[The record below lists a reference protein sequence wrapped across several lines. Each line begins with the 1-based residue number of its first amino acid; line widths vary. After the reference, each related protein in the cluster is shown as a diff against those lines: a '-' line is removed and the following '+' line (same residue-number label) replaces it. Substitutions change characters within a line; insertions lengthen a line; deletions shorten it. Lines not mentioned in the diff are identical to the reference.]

1 MPDIYSR
8 IFFCFCIS
16 SVSSVSSVVHLWIV
30 KQPKPE
36 YISWIKAAV
45 FVACLL
51 PLGHLV
57 WQGFRN
63 RLGANPVEYITHS
76 TGWWTLAF
84 ILITLCVTPL
94 RKMAGLPWLLRL
106 RRTLGLF
113 AFFYASLHF
122 VTYIWL
128 DQFFDWKDIVKDIG
142 KRPFIMLGF
151 SAFVLLIPL
160 AMTSTN
166 AMVKR
171 LGAKRWQWLHR
182 LIYVLSALGVAHF
195 WWLVKK
201 DTTEPFIFAVLLA
214 ALFIIRLLYLLKQQ
228 RSASRLSAAHSQA
241 T

>member
-1 MPDIYSR
+1 M
-8 IFFCFCIS
+8 
-16 SVSSVSSVVHLWIV
+16 
-30 KQPKPE
+30 KQPQPE
-36 YISWIKAAV
+36 YIPWIKAAV
-45 FVACLL
+45 FLACLI

-63 RLGANPVEYITHS
+63 RLGANPVEFITHS
-76 TGWWTLAF
+76 TGWWTLVF

-94 RKMAGLPWLLRL
+94 RRLAGLPWLLRL
-106 RRTLGLF
+106 RRILGLF

-122 VTYIWL
+122 TTYIWL

-151 SAFVLLIPL
+151 AAFVLLIPL
-160 AMTSTN
+160 AITSTN
-166 AMVKR
+166 AMVKH

-214 ALFIIRLLYLLKQQ
+214 ALLIICLLYLLRQQ
-228 RSASRLSAAHSQA
+228 RANAAAASSTARSQTA
-241 T
+241 

>member
-1 MPDIYSR
+1 M
-8 IFFCFCIS
+8 
-16 SVSSVSSVVHLWIV
+16 
-30 KQPKPE
+30 QPKQE
-36 YISWIKAAV
+36 QIKWIKAAV
-45 FVACLL
+45 FLACLI

-63 RLGANPVEYITHS
+63 RLGANPVEFITHS

-94 RKMAGLPWLLRL
+94 RRLAGLPWLLRL
-106 RRTLGLF
+106 RRMLGLF

-122 VTYIWL
+122 TTYIWL

-151 SAFVLLIPL
+151 AAFVLLIPL
-160 AMTSTN
+160 ALTSTN

-182 LIYVLSALGVAHF
+182 LIYLPSALGVAHF

-201 DTTEPFIFAVLLA
+201 DITEPFTFAVLLA
-214 ALFIIRLLYLLKQQ
+214 ALFIIRLLFLLKQQ
-228 RSASRLSAAHSQA
+228 RSASPPSSATRSLAS
-241 T
+241 